1 MDLDKNGYLTHKVKK
16 IQICSSKIFKEIST
30 FIHKELKNQGELNQV
45 PHHEELAMV
54 KDILSQEDKD
64 RDGRISRMEFSGEAH
79 REF

>member
-1 MDLDKNGYLTHKVKK
+1 MSLQSLTF
-16 IQICSSKIFKEIST
+16 QKEISK
-30 FIHKELKNQGELNQV
+30 FIHEELKKQGELNQV

-64 RDGRISRMEFSGEAH
+64 RDGRISRVEFSGEAH